1 MFNVGDI
8 VVGRKEGWDLD
19 GATGKVVR
27 QTDYAGTVMVNFEKH
42 GSYHVSQDILI
53 LKQTYNRMNK
63 LNKLLNNV

>member
-1 MFNVGDI
+1 MFKVGDI

-27 QTDYAGTVMVNFEKH
+27 YFAGTVMVNFEKH